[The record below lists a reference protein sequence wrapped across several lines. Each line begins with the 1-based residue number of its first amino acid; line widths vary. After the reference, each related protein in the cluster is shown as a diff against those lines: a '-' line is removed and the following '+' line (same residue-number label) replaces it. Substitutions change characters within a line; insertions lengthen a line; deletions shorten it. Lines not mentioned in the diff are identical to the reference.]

1 MILAFR
7 AAAHMNEDEEDR
19 VETRYRIESAKG
31 ERERDS
37 SIDANKLS

>member
-31 ERERDS
+31 EL
-37 SIDANKLS
+37 APLVTLSCC